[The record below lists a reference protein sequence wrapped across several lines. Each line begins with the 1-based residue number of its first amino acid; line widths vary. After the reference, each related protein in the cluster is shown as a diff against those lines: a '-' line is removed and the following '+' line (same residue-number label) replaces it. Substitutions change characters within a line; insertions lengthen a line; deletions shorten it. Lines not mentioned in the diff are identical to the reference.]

1 MSQSTGAPSLF
12 DDGQIGTGGNN
23 NSQSQAKLQAINLI
37 DLLHDG
43 FYLIFLIRN
52 QYVPADAQQFREK
65 TLNLLNQFEQ
75 QAKKL
80 QFSADDIH
88 DAKYAFCALIDE
100 TIVTQQDPSYFNL
113 QNAWLISPLQ
123 LSLFGSQLAGYRFFE
138 ILEQLRS
145 RGKERLAAL
154 EVFHYCLLLGFQGK
168 YRIESIES
176 LNHLVSRVGDEID
189 YLKGKKVAFSP
200 FSAIP
205 DQIRNIIHREVPF
218 FWILIFLLI
227 FALLTFAGLRFMLN
241 NQNDKALSNYQNVIS
256 APQGVFVSISLFLFL
271 SQPNSPESA
280 AIESKSTE
288 EQILNQDAAHS
299 SDEQNQVAV
308 SQDNDTD
315 SMSRDGFEQ
324 PKDNELSNIFKPV
337 PHKTVA
343 ANEQRVSP
351 FDEQLTGEKK
361 VQVVP
366 QLQTSVAKTTQ
377 PKVQPAQQKTVGKPQ
392 QQVVQAKPVVES
404 KAPAE
409 PEPEVEPPKA
419 SVDIKITRSPFAV
432 N

>member
-52 QYVPADAQQFREK
+52 QYVPADAQRFREK
-65 TLNLLNQFEQ
+65 ILDLLNRFEQ

-123 LSLFGSQLAGYRFFE
+123 LSLFGSQLAGYQFFE

-145 RGKERLAAL
+145 RGKDRLAAL

-176 LNHLVSRVGDEID
+176 LNHLVARVGDEID

-205 DQIRNIIHREVPF
+205 DQIRNIIHRELPF

-227 FALLTFAGLRFMLN
+227 FALLTFVGLRFMLN
-241 NQNDKALSNYQNVIS
+241 NQNDKALSTYQNVIS
-256 APQGVFVSISLFLFL
+256 APQ
-271 SQPNSPESA
+271 
-280 AIESKSTE
+280 
-288 EQILNQDAAHS
+288 EQAH
-299 SDEQNQVAV
+299 
-308 SQDNDTD
+308 
-315 SMSRDGFEQ
+315 
-324 PKDNELSNIFKPV
+324 
-337 PHKTVA
+337 
-343 ANEQRVSP
+343 
-351 FDEQLTGEKK
+351 
-361 VQVVP
+361 
-366 QLQTSVAKTTQ
+366 
-377 PKVQPAQQKTVGKPQ
+377 
-392 QQVVQAKPVVES
+392 
-404 KAPAE
+404 
-409 PEPEVEPPKA
+409 
-419 SVDIKITRSPFAV
+419 ITIYLP
-432 N
+432 

>member
-43 FYLIFLIRN
+43 FYLVFLIRN
-52 QYVPADAQQFREK
+52 QYVPADAQRFREK
-65 TLNLLNQFEQ
+65 ILNLLNQFEQ

-100 TIVTQQDPSYFNL
+100 TIVTQQDASYFNL

-168 YRIESIES
+168 YRIESTES

-189 YLKGKKVAFSP
+189 YLKGKKLAFSP

-227 FALLTFAGLRFMLN
+227 FAFLTFAGLRFMLN

-256 APQGVFVSISLFLFL
+256 APQ
-271 SQPNSPESA
+271 
-280 AIESKSTE
+280 
-288 EQILNQDAAHS
+288 EQAH
-299 SDEQNQVAV
+299 
-308 SQDNDTD
+308 
-315 SMSRDGFEQ
+315 
-324 PKDNELSNIFKPV
+324 
-337 PHKTVA
+337 
-343 ANEQRVSP
+343 
-351 FDEQLTGEKK
+351 
-361 VQVVP
+361 
-366 QLQTSVAKTTQ
+366 
-377 PKVQPAQQKTVGKPQ
+377 
-392 QQVVQAKPVVES
+392 
-404 KAPAE
+404 
-409 PEPEVEPPKA
+409 
-419 SVDIKITRSPFAV
+419 ITIYLP
-432 N
+432 

>member
-52 QYVPADAQQFREK
+52 QYVPADAQRFREK
-65 TLNLLNQFEQ
+65 ILDLLNRFEQ

-123 LSLFGSQLAGYRFFE
+123 LSLFGSQLAGYQFFE

-145 RGKERLAAL
+145 RGKDRLAAL

-176 LNHLVSRVGDEID
+176 LNHLVARVGDEID

-205 DQIRNIIHREVPF
+205 DQIRNIIHRELPF

-241 NQNDKALSNYQNVIS
+241 NQNDKALSSYQNVIS
-256 APQGVFVSISLFLFL
+256 APQ
-271 SQPNSPESA
+271 
-280 AIESKSTE
+280 
-288 EQILNQDAAHS
+288 EQAH
-299 SDEQNQVAV
+299 
-308 SQDNDTD
+308 
-315 SMSRDGFEQ
+315 
-324 PKDNELSNIFKPV
+324 
-337 PHKTVA
+337 
-343 ANEQRVSP
+343 
-351 FDEQLTGEKK
+351 
-361 VQVVP
+361 
-366 QLQTSVAKTTQ
+366 
-377 PKVQPAQQKTVGKPQ
+377 
-392 QQVVQAKPVVES
+392 
-404 KAPAE
+404 
-409 PEPEVEPPKA
+409 
-419 SVDIKITRSPFAV
+419 ITIYLP
-432 N
+432 

>member
-43 FYLIFLIRN
+43 FYLVFLIRN

-65 TLNLLNQFEQ
+65 ILNLLNQFEQ

-256 APQGVFVSISLFLFL
+256 AQ
-271 SQPNSPESA
+271 
-280 AIESKSTE
+280 
-288 EQILNQDAAHS
+288 EQAH
-299 SDEQNQVAV
+299 
-308 SQDNDTD
+308 
-315 SMSRDGFEQ
+315 
-324 PKDNELSNIFKPV
+324 
-337 PHKTVA
+337 
-343 ANEQRVSP
+343 
-351 FDEQLTGEKK
+351 
-361 VQVVP
+361 
-366 QLQTSVAKTTQ
+366 
-377 PKVQPAQQKTVGKPQ
+377 
-392 QQVVQAKPVVES
+392 
-404 KAPAE
+404 
-409 PEPEVEPPKA
+409 
-419 SVDIKITRSPFAV
+419 ITIYLP
-432 N
+432 